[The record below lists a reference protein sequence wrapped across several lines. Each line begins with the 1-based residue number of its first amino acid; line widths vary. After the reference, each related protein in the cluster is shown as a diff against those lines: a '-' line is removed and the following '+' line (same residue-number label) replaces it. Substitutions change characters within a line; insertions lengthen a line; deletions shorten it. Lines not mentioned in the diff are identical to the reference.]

1 MKVLGFK
8 KQVKSLLRERK
19 GRVALVHSV
28 VMAIM
33 LLMPAHGMAQVEI
46 NASNFPDAK
55 FRHFVDSISGNK
67 GELSQA
73 TIDATTTFGT
83 GLNGLGVSDLT
94 GLKYFTNL
102 TELDCQNNPNLKFI
116 DLSGNTKLQK
126 IYTQKCN
133 IKSLDFSNN
142 PEMTY
147 INCSDMKTLTS
158 IDVSKCA
165 NLKELYVPD
174 NKLTT
179 LDVTNCPKLTELS
192 FYSNNIA
199 SIDLSKNTA
208 LKELY
213 AFNNAQLTSL
223 DLTNNTNLT
232 YLSVYSNNMPKL
244 DVSKLTKL
252 QTLLCF
258 DNKLTT
264 LDVSNNTNLTYLS
277 VYSNIMPKLDVS
289 KLTKLITLMC
299 FSNKLTT
306 LDLSKNTALKELS
319 CYNNQ
324 LTNLDLSKNTAL
336 THLDCHSNK
345 LESLTINPAD
355 DTKMN
360 FISVY
365 DNALSHI
372 DLSNFTKLVTKV
384 NSSWD
389 GAQEGSQKRTAMLY
403 TDGTDAYLKVSK
415 GIDASNIRDGKI
427 NISQV
432 STPITFTVG
441 TEADANGFVPLKFSN
456 GATRKQFFNWNNS
469 EGSASAITI
478 TYKYN
483 TGSKVTDLATMDVT
497 NTVLC
502 YMLPMSAEYGSVN
515 LPYNVT
521 LPAGA
526 TAYAVTATDVEAGSN
541 NNTATLTQIAT
552 EGETVAANTPM
563 LIRRSDSAST
573 LFALNQSTATSTPK
587 APADNLLSGTTS
599 TAIDN
604 REDYYVLGLNNATQA
619 LGFWRSDNSK
629 IGTWRAYLDLSRTG
643 SSAKGFIL
651 TLDTDTP
658 TGITNAAVTNKKDTD
673 TWYTLDGIRLN
684 AAPTQK
690 GIYIH
695 QGKKIV
701 ITK

>member
-1 MKVLGFK
+1 MKVLEFK

-19 GRVALVHSV
+19 RRVALVRAI
-28 VMAIM
+28 VMGIV

-46 NASNFPDAK
+46 NEANFPDAK
-55 FRHFVDSISGNK
+55 FRHFVDSISGNTHV
-67 GELSQA
+67 LSQA
-73 TIDATTTFGT
+73 TIEATTFFGT
-83 GLNGLGVSDLT
+83 GLEKYGVSDLT

-102 TELDCQNNPNLKFI
+102 TKLDCQNNPKLTSI
-116 DLSGNTKLQK
+116 DLSGNTKLQE
-126 IYTQKCN
+126 IYTTGCK
-133 IKSLDFSNN
+133 ITSLDFSNN
-142 PEMTY
+142 PEMKT
-147 INCSDMKTLTS
+147 INCSAMKTLTS
-158 IDVSKCA
+158 IDVSKCT
-165 NLKELYVPD
+165 NLQKLYVSD
-174 NKLTT
+174 NMLTT
-179 LDVTNCPKLTELS
+179 LDVTNCPNLTLLY
-192 FYSNNIA
+192 FNNNNIA

-208 LKELY
+208 LQILY
-213 AFNNAQLTSL
+213 AFKNANLTSL

-232 YLSVYSNNMPKL
+232 YLSVYSNNM
-244 DVSKLTKL
+244 
-252 QTLLCF
+252 
-258 DNKLTT
+258 
-264 LDVSNNTNLTYLS
+264 S
-277 VYSNIMPKLDVS
+277 VLDVS

-299 FSNKLTT
+299 FKNKLTT
-306 LDLSKNTALKELS
+306 LDLSNNTALQELS

-324 LTNLDLSKNTAL
+324 LTSLDLSKNTAL
-336 THLDCHSNK
+336 IHLDCHSNK

-372 DLSNFTKLVTKV
+372 DLSNFTKLVIKV
-384 NSSWD
+384 NGSFA

-415 GIDASNIRDGKI
+415 GIDANKIIDGKI
-427 NISQV
+427 NISQE

-456 GATRKQFFNWNNS
+456 GASRKQFFNWNNS
-469 EGSASAITI
+469 KASAITI
-478 TYKYN
+478 TYNYN
-483 TGSKVTDLATMDVT
+483 TGYTGSSLTDLATMDVT

-526 TAYAVTATDVEAGSN
+526 TAYAVTATDVEAGSG

-563 LIRRSDSAST
+563 LIRRSAPTSA

-599 TAIDN
+599 KSIDN

-629 IGTWRAYLDLSRTG
+629 IGTWRAYLDLSGTG
-643 SSAKGFIL
+643 SNAKGFIL
-651 TLDTDTP
+651 ALDTDTP

-690 GIYIH
+690 GIYIY

>member
-19 GRVALVHSV
+19 RRVALVHSV

-33 LLMPAHGMAQVEI
+33 LLMPAHGMAQVKI
-46 NASNFPDAK
+46 NETNFPDAK
-55 FRHFVDSISGNK
+55 FRHFVDSISGNTHV
-67 GELSQA
+67 LSQA
-73 TIDATTTFGT
+73 TIKATTTFGKR
-83 GLNGLGVSDLT
+83 LEKYGVSDLT

-102 TELDCQNNPNLKFI
+102 STLDCQNNPSLTSI
-116 DLSGNTKLQK
+116 DLSGNKKLQI

-133 IKSLDFSNN
+133 ITSLDFSNN
-142 PEMTY
+142 PAMTY
-147 INCSDMKTLTS
+147 INCSDMNTLTS
-158 IDVSKCA
+158 INVSNCT
-165 NLKELYVPD
+165 NLQKLYVGG

-179 LDVTNCPKLTELS
+179 LDVTNFPKLTELS

-208 LKELY
+208 LQKLW
-213 AFNNAQLTSL
+213 AFQNAQLTSL

-232 YLSVYSNNMPKL
+232 YLSVYSNNMPE
-244 DVSKLTKL
+244 
-252 QTLLCF
+252 
-258 DNKLTT
+258 
-264 LDVSNNTNLTYLS
+264 
-277 VYSNIMPKLDVS
+277 LDVS

-299 FSNKLTT
+299 FKNKLTT
-306 LDLSKNTALKELS
+306 LDLSNNTALQELS

-336 THLDCHSNK
+336 IHLDCHSNK

-389 GAQEGSQKRTAMLY
+389 GAQEGSQKRIAMLY
-403 TDGTDAYLKVSK
+403 TDGTDAYLKVSE
-415 GIDASNIRDGKI
+415 GIDASKISDGKI

-441 TEADANGFVPLKFSN
+441 TEADANGFVSLKFSN
-456 GATRKQFFNWNNS
+456 GASRKQFFNWNNS

-502 YMLPMSAEYGSVN
+502 YMLPMLEEYGSVN

-526 TAYAVTATDVEAGSN
+526 TAYAVTATDVKAGSG
-541 NNTATLTQIAT
+541 NNTATLAQIAT

-563 LIRRSDSAST
+563 LIRRSGSASA

-587 APADNLLSGTTS
+587 APADNLLRGTTS
-599 TAIDN
+599 TGIDN

-643 SSAKGFIL
+643 SNAKGFIL
-651 TLDTDTP
+651 ALDTDTP
-658 TGITNAAVTNKKDTD
+658 TGITNAAVTIKKDTD

>member
-19 GRVALVHSV
+19 GRVALVRAI
-28 VMAIM
+28 VMGIV

-46 NASNFPDAK
+46 NEDNFPDAK

-67 GELSQA
+67 GELSQT
-73 TIDATTTFGT
+73 TIDATTSFGT
-83 GLNGLGVSDLT
+83 GLEKYGVSDLT

-102 TELDCQNNPNLKFI
+102 TTLDCQNNPNLTSI
-116 DLSGNTKLQK
+116 DLSSNTKLQTIKTIGCK
-126 IYTQKCN
+126 IT
-133 IKSLDFSNN
+133 SLDFSNN
-142 PEMTY
+142 PAMTS
-147 INCSDMKTLTS
+147 INCSAMKTLTS
-158 IDVSKCA
+158 IDVSKCT
-165 NLKELYVPD
+165 NLQELYVPD

-199 SIDLSKNTA
+199 SIDLSKNTV
-208 LKELY
+208 LKKLD

-232 YLSVYSNNMPKL
+232 YLSVYSNNMPVL

-252 QTLLCF
+252 QTLLC
-258 DNKLTT
+258 
-264 LDVSNNTNLTYLS
+264 YG
-277 VYSNIMPKLDVS
+277 
-289 KLTKLITLMC
+289 
-299 FSNKLTT
+299 NKLTT
-306 LDLSKNTALKELS
+306 LDLSNNTALQELS
-319 CYNNQ
+319 CYKNQ
-324 LTNLDLSKNTAL
+324 LKSLDLSKNTAL
-336 THLDCHSNK
+336 IHLDCHSNK

-372 DLSNFTKLVTKV
+372 DLSNFTKLAIKV
-384 NSSWD
+384 NSSFA
-389 GAQEGSQKRTAMLY
+389 GAKEGSQKRTAMLY

-415 GIDASNIRDGKI
+415 GIDASKISDGEI

-456 GATRKQFFNWNNS
+456 GASRKQFFNWNNS
-469 EGSASAITI
+469 KASAITI
-478 TYKYN
+478 TYNYN

-526 TAYAVTATDVEAGSN
+526 TAYAVTATDVKAGSG

-552 EGETVAANTPM
+552 EGETVATNTPM

-587 APADNLLSGTTS
+587 APADNLLRGTTS

-604 REDYYVLGLNNATQA
+604 REDYYVLGLNNATKA

-643 SSAKGFIL
+643 SNAKGFIL
-651 TLDTDTP
+651 ALDTDTP
-658 TGITNAAVTNKKDTD
+658 TGITNAAVTIKKDTD

>member
-1 MKVLGFK
+1 MKVLEFK

-19 GRVALVHSV
+19 RRVALVRAI
-28 VMAIM
+28 VMGIV
-33 LLMPAHGMAQVEI
+33 LLMPAHGMAQVDI
-46 NASNFPDAK
+46 NETNFPDAK
-55 FRHFVDSISGNK
+55 FRHFVDSISDNTHV
-67 GELSQA
+67 LSKE
-73 TIDATTTFGT
+73 TIEATTFFGT

-102 TELDCQNNPNLKFI
+102 TKLDCRNNPKLTSI
-116 DLSGNTKLQK
+116 DLSGNKKLQE
-126 IYTQKCN
+126 INTTGCE
-133 IKSLDFSNN
+133 ITSLDFSNN
-142 PEMTY
+142 PAMTS
-147 INCSDMKTLTS
+147 INCSTMKTLTS
-158 IDVSKCA
+158 INVSNCT
-165 NLKELYVPD
+165 NLQKLYVSD
-174 NKLTT
+174 NMLTT
-179 LDVTNCPKLTELS
+179 LDVTNCPNLTLLY
-192 FYSNNIA
+192 FNNNIA

-208 LKELY
+208 LQILY
-213 AFNNAQLTSL
+213 AFNNANLTSL

-232 YLSVYSNNMPKL
+232 YLSVYSNNMPE
-244 DVSKLTKL
+244 
-252 QTLLCF
+252 
-258 DNKLTT
+258 
-264 LDVSNNTNLTYLS
+264 
-277 VYSNIMPKLDVS
+277 LDVS

-299 FSNKLTT
+299 FKNKLTT
-306 LDLSKNTALKELS
+306 LDLSNNTALQELS

-324 LTNLDLSKNTAL
+324 LTSLDLSKNTAL
-336 THLDCHSNK
+336 IHLDCHSNK

-372 DLSNFTKLVTKV
+372 DLSNFTLVTKV
-384 NSSWD
+384 SSFG
-389 GAQEGSQKRTAMLY
+389 GAKEGSQKRTAMLY
-403 TDGTDAYLKVSK
+403 TDGTDAYLKVSE
-415 GIDASNIRDGKI
+415 GIDASKIIDGKI

-456 GATRKQFFNWNNS
+456 GASRKQFFNWNNS
-469 EGSASAITI
+469 KASAITI
-478 TYKYN
+478 TYNYR
-483 TGSKVTDLATMDVT
+483 TGSSVTDLAIMDVT

-526 TAYAVTATDVEAGSN
+526 TAYAVTATDVEAGSG
-541 NNTATLTQIAT
+541 NNTATLTQIAK

-563 LIRRSDSAST
+563 LIRRSGSTST

-587 APADNLLSGTTS
+587 APADNLLKGTTS
-599 TAIDN
+599 TAIN
-604 REDYYVLGLNNATQA
+604 NSEDYYVLGLNNATHA

-651 TLDTDTP
+651 ALDTDTP
-658 TGITNAAVTNKKDTD
+658 TGITNAAATNKKDTD

>member
-1 MKVLGFK
+1 MKK
-8 KQVKSLLRERK
+8 
-19 GRVALVHSV
+19 
-28 VMAIM
+28 
-33 LLMPAHGMAQVEI
+33 
-46 NASNFPDAK
+46 
-55 FRHFVDSISGNK
+55 
-67 GELSQA
+67 
-73 TIDATTTFGT
+73 
-83 GLNGLGVSDLT
+83 
-94 GLKYFTNL
+94 
-102 TELDCQNNPNLKFI
+102 
-116 DLSGNTKLQK
+116 
-126 IYTQKCN
+126 
-133 IKSLDFSNN
+133 
-142 PEMTY
+142 
-147 INCSDMKTLTS
+147 LTS
-158 IDVSKCA
+158 INVSKCT
-165 NLKELYVPD
+165 NLQELYVPD

-208 LKELY
+208 LQKLY

-252 QTLLCF
+252 
-258 DNKLTT
+258 
-264 LDVSNNTNLTYLS
+264 
-277 VYSNIMPKLDVS
+277 
-289 KLTKLITLMC
+289 ITLMC
-299 FSNKLTT
+299 FNNKLTT
-306 LDLSKNTALKELS
+306 LDLSNNTALQELS

-324 LTNLDLSKNTAL
+324 LTSLDLSKNTAL
-336 THLDCHSNK
+336 VRLDCHSNK
-345 LESLTINPAD
+345 LEFLTINPAD
-355 DTKMN
+355 ETKMN

-372 DLSNFTKLVTKV
+372 DLSNFTELKTQF
-384 NSSWD
+384 NSSFA
-389 GAQEGSQKRTAMLY
+389 GAKEGSQKRTAMLY
-403 TDGTDAYLKVSK
+403 TDGTDAYLKVSE
-415 GIDASNIRDGKI
+415 GIDASKISDGKI

-456 GATRKQFFNWNNS
+456 GASRKQFFNWNS
-469 EGSASAITI
+469 KGSASAITI
-478 TYKYN
+478 TYNYN
-483 TGSKVTDLATMDVT
+483 TGTGSSVTDLATMDVT

-526 TAYAVTATDVEAGSN
+526 TAYAVTATNVEAGSS

-552 EGETVAANTPM
+552 AGETVAANTPM
-563 LIRRSDSAST
+563 LIRRSDSASA

-587 APADNLLSGTTS
+587 APAANLLKGTTS

-604 REDYYVLGLNNATQA
+604 SEDYYVLGLNNATQA
-619 LGFWRSDNSK
+619 LGFWRSDNIK
-629 IGTWRAYLDLSRTG
+629 IGTWRAYLDLSGTG
-643 SSAKGFIL
+643 SNAKGFIL
-651 TLDTDTP
+651 ALDTDTP
-658 TGITNAAVTNKKDTD
+658 TGITNAAVTIKKDTD

>member
-19 GRVALVHSV
+19 GRVALVHTF
-28 VMAIM
+28 VMAIV
-33 LLMPAHGMAQVEI
+33 LLMPAHGMAQVAI
-46 NASNFPDAK
+46 NETNFPDAK
-55 FRHFVDSISGNK
+55 FRHFVDSISGNTHV
-67 GELSQA
+67 LSQA
-73 TIDATTTFGT
+73 TIEATTFFGT
-83 GLNGLGVSDLT
+83 GLEKYGVSDLT

-102 TELDCQNNPNLKFI
+102 TKLDCQNNPSLKSI
-116 DLSGNTKLQK
+116 DLSGNTKLQE
-126 IYTQKCN
+126 IYTTGCK
-133 IKSLDFSNN
+133 ITSLDFSNN
-142 PEMTY
+142 PEMKT
-147 INCSDMKTLTS
+147 INCSAMKTLTS
-158 IDVSKCA
+158 INVSNCT
-165 NLKELYVPD
+165 NLQKLYVSD
-174 NKLTT
+174 NMLTK
-179 LDVTNCPKLTELS
+179 LDVTNCPKLTLLY
-192 FYSNNIA
+192 FNNNNIA

-208 LKELY
+208 LQILY
-213 AFNNAQLTSL
+213 AFNNANLTSL

-232 YLSVYSNNMPKL
+232 YLSVYSNNMPEL
-244 DVSKLTKL
+244 DVSK
-252 QTLLCF
+252 Q
-258 DNKLTT
+258 
-264 LDVSNNTNLTYLS
+264 
-277 VYSNIMPKLDVS
+277 
-289 KLTKLITLMC
+289 TKLITLMC
-299 FSNKLTT
+299 FKNKLTT
-306 LDLSKNTALKELS
+306 LDLSNNTALQELS

-324 LTNLDLSKNTAL
+324 LKSLDLSKNTAL
-336 THLDCHSNK
+336 IHLDCHSNK

-355 DTKMN
+355 DTKMD

-372 DLSNFTKLVTKV
+372 DLSNFTELKTKV
-384 NSSWD
+384 NSSFA
-389 GAQEGSQKRTAMLY
+389 GAKEGSQKRTAMLY

-415 GIDASNIRDGKI
+415 GIDASKISDGEI

-456 GATRKQFFNWNNS
+456 GASRKQFFNWNNS
-469 EGSASAITI
+469 KGPASAITI
-478 TYKYN
+478 TYNYN
-483 TGSKVTDLATMDVT
+483 TGSKVTGLATMDVT

-526 TAYAVTATDVEAGSN
+526 KAYAVTATNVEAGSG
-541 NNTATLTQIAT
+541 NNTATLTQIAK

-563 LIRRSDSAST
+563 LIRRSDTKNA

-587 APADNLLSGTTS
+587 APTANLLKGTKS
-599 TAIDN
+599 TAIN
-604 REDYYVLGLNNATQA
+604 NSEDYYVLGLNNATKA

-629 IGTWRAYLDLSRTG
+629 IGTWRAYLDLSGTG
-643 SSAKGFIL
+643 SNAKGFIL
-651 TLDTDTP
+651 ALDTDTP
-658 TGITNAAVTNKKDTD
+658 TGITNAAVTNKKDTN

>member
-1 MKVLGFK
+1 MKVLEFK

-19 GRVALVHSV
+19 RRVALVRAI
-28 VMAIM
+28 VMGIV

-46 NASNFPDAK
+46 NEANFPDAK
-55 FRHFVDSISGNK
+55 FRNFVNSISGNR
-67 GELSQA
+67 GELSQT
-73 TIDATTTFGT
+73 TINATTSFGK

-94 GLKYFTNL
+94 GLKYFTKL
-102 TELDCQNNPNLKFI
+102 TTLDCQNNPNLTSI
-116 DLSGNTKLQK
+116 DLSSNTNLQTIKTIGCK
-126 IYTQKCN
+126 IT
-133 IKSLDFSNN
+133 SLDFSNN
-142 PEMTY
+142 PAMTS
-147 INCSDMKTLTS
+147 INCSAMKTLTS
-158 IDVSKCA
+158 IDVSKCT
-165 NLKELYVPD
+165 NLQELYVPD

-179 LDVTNCPKLTELS
+179 LDVTNCPKLTLLS

-208 LKELY
+208 LQKLY
-213 AFNNAQLTSL
+213 AFNNTQLTSL

-232 YLSVYSNNMPKL
+232 YLSVYSNNMPEL

-258 DNKLTT
+258 K
-264 LDVSNNTNLTYLS
+264 
-277 VYSNIMPKLDVS
+277 
-289 KLTKLITLMC
+289 
-299 FSNKLTT
+299 NKLTT
-306 LDLSKNTALKELS
+306 LDLSNNTALQELS
-319 CYNNQ
+319 CYKNQ
-324 LTNLDLSKNTAL
+324 LKSLDLSKNTAL
-336 THLDCHSNK
+336 IRLDCNSNQ

-360 FISVY
+360 FISVH

-372 DLSNFTKLVTKV
+372 DLSKFTNLVTQV
-384 NSSWD
+384 NSSF
-389 GAQEGSQKRTAMLY
+389 AKAKEGSQKRTAMLY
-403 TDGTDAYLKVSK
+403 TDGTDAYLKVSE
-415 GIDASNIRDGKI
+415 GIDASKISDGKI
-427 NISQV
+427 NISQE

-469 EGSASAITI
+469 KSSASAITI
-478 TYKYN
+478 TYNYK

-526 TAYAVTATDVEAGSN
+526 TAYAVTATDVESGSG
-541 NNTATLTQIAT
+541 NNTATLTQIAKA
-552 EGETVAANTPM
+552 GETVAANTPM
-563 LIRRSDSAST
+563 LIRRSDSTSA

-587 APADNLLSGTTS
+587 APADNLLKGTKS
-599 TAIDN
+599 TAIN
-604 REDYYVLGLNNATQA
+604 NSEDYYVLGLNNATQA

-629 IGTWRAYLDLSRTG
+629 IGTWRAYLDLSGTG

-651 TLDTDTP
+651 ALDTDTP

-690 GIYIH
+690 GFYIH

>member
-1 MKVLGFK
+1 
-8 KQVKSLLRERK
+8 
-19 GRVALVHSV
+19 
-28 VMAIM
+28 
-33 LLMPAHGMAQVEI
+33 
-46 NASNFPDAK
+46 
-55 FRHFVDSISGNK
+55 
-67 GELSQA
+67 
-73 TIDATTTFGT
+73 
-83 GLNGLGVSDLT
+83 
-94 GLKYFTNL
+94 
-102 TELDCQNNPNLKFI
+102 
-116 DLSGNTKLQK
+116 
-126 IYTQKCN
+126 
-133 IKSLDFSNN
+133 
-142 PEMTY
+142 
-147 INCSDMKTLTS
+147 MKTLTS
-158 IDVSKCA
+158 IDVSKCT
-165 NLKELYVPD
+165 NLQELYVPD

-179 LDVTNCPKLTELS
+179 LDVTNCPNLTLLY
-192 FYSNNIA
+192 FNNNNIA

-208 LKELY
+208 LQILY
-213 AFNNAQLTSL
+213 AFNNANLTSL

-232 YLSVYSNNMPKL
+232 YLSVYSNNM
-244 DVSKLTKL
+244 
-252 QTLLCF
+252 
-258 DNKLTT
+258 
-264 LDVSNNTNLTYLS
+264 S
-277 VYSNIMPKLDVS
+277 VLDVS

-299 FSNKLTT
+299 FKNKLTT
-306 LDLSKNTALKELS
+306 LDLSNNTALQELS

-324 LTNLDLSKNTAL
+324 LTSLDLSKNTAL
-336 THLDCHSNK
+336 IHLDCHSNK

-372 DLSNFTKLVTKV
+372 DLSNFTKLAIKV
-384 NSSWD
+384 NSSFA
-389 GAQEGSQKRTAMLY
+389 GAKEGSQKRTAMLY

-415 GIDASNIRDGKI
+415 GIDASKIRDGKI

-456 GATRKQFFNWNNS
+456 GASRKQFFNWNNS
-469 EGSASAITI
+469 KASAITI
-478 TYKYN
+478 TYNYN
-483 TGSKVTDLATMDVT
+483 TGSKVTALATMDVT

-526 TAYAVTATDVEAGSN
+526 TAYAVTATDVKAGSG

-552 EGETVAANTPM
+552 EGETVATNTPM

-587 APADNLLSGTTS
+587 APADNLLRGTTS

-604 REDYYVLGLNNATQA
+604 REDYYVLGLNNATKA

-643 SSAKGFIL
+643 SNAKGFIL
-651 TLDTDTP
+651 ALDTDTP
-658 TGITNAAVTNKKDTD
+658 TGITNAAVTIKKDTD

>member
-1 MKVLGFK
+1 
-8 KQVKSLLRERK
+8 
-19 GRVALVHSV
+19 
-28 VMAIM
+28 
-33 LLMPAHGMAQVEI
+33 
-46 NASNFPDAK
+46 
-55 FRHFVDSISGNK
+55 
-67 GELSQA
+67 
-73 TIDATTTFGT
+73 
-83 GLNGLGVSDLT
+83 
-94 GLKYFTNL
+94 
-102 TELDCQNNPNLKFI
+102 
-116 DLSGNTKLQK
+116 
-126 IYTQKCN
+126 
-133 IKSLDFSNN
+133 
-142 PEMTY
+142 
-147 INCSDMKTLTS
+147 MKTLTS
-158 IDVSKCA
+158 IDVSKCT
-165 NLKELYVPD
+165 NLQELYVPD

-179 LDVTNCPKLTELS
+179 LDVTNCPKLTLLS

-208 LKELY
+208 LQKLY
-213 AFNNAQLTSL
+213 AFNNTQLTSL
-223 DLTNNTNLT
+223 DLSNNTNLT
-232 YLSVYSNNMPKL
+232 YLSVYSNNM
-244 DVSKLTKL
+244 
-252 QTLLCF
+252 
-258 DNKLTT
+258 
-264 LDVSNNTNLTYLS
+264 S
-277 VYSNIMPKLDVS
+277 VLDVS

-299 FSNKLTT
+299 FKNKLTT
-306 LDLSKNTALKELS
+306 LDLSNNTALQELS

-336 THLDCHSNK
+336 IRLDCHSNK

-355 DTKMN
+355 DTKMD

-372 DLSNFTKLVTKV
+372 DLSNFTKLAIKV
-384 NSSWD
+384 NSSFA
-389 GAQEGSQKRTAMLY
+389 GAKEGSQKRTAMLY

-415 GIDASNIRDGKI
+415 GIDASKISDGEI

-456 GATRKQFFNWNNS
+456 GASRKQFFNWNNS
-469 EGSASAITI
+469 KASAITI
-478 TYKYN
+478 TYNYK
-483 TGSKVTDLATMDVT
+483 TGSSLTDLATMDVT

-502 YMLPMSAEYGSVN
+502 YMLPMSEEYGSVN

-526 TAYAVTATDVEAGSN
+526 TAYAVTATDIEAGSG

-552 EGETVAANTPM
+552 AGETVAANTPM
-563 LIRRSDSAST
+563 LIRRSDSASA

-587 APADNLLSGTTS
+587 APADNLLRGTTS
-599 TAIDN
+599 TAIN
-604 REDYYVLGLNNATQA
+604 NSEDYYVLGLNNATQA

-629 IGTWRAYLDLSRTG
+629 IGTWRAYLDLSGTG
-643 SSAKGFIL
+643 SNAKGFIL
-651 TLDTDTP
+651 ALDTDTP

-690 GIYIH
+690 GIYIY

>member
-1 MKVLGFK
+1 MDCEITYIGRTLRTKKCKEMLKTFSIENYKYQLVSIGGRLFMKVLEFK

-19 GRVALVHSV
+19 RRVALVRAI
-28 VMAIM
+28 VMGIV

-46 NASNFPDAK
+46 NEDNFPDAK

-67 GELSQA
+67 GELSQT
-73 TIDATTTFGT
+73 TIDATTSFGT
-83 GLNGLGVSDLT
+83 GLEKYGVSDLT

-102 TELDCQNNPNLKFI
+102 TTLDCQNNPNLTSI
-116 DLSGNTKLQK
+116 DLSSNTKLQTIKTIGCK
-126 IYTQKCN
+126 IT
-133 IKSLDFSNN
+133 SLDFSNN
-142 PEMTY
+142 PAMTS
-147 INCSDMKTLTS
+147 INCSAMKTLTS
-158 IDVSKCA
+158 IDVSKCT
-165 NLKELYVPD
+165 NLQELYVPD

-199 SIDLSKNTA
+199 SIDLSKNTV
-208 LKELY
+208 LKKLD

-232 YLSVYSNNMPKL
+232 YLSVYSNNMSVL

-258 DNKLTT
+258 G
-264 LDVSNNTNLTYLS
+264 
-277 VYSNIMPKLDVS
+277 
-289 KLTKLITLMC
+289 
-299 FSNKLTT
+299 NKLTT
-306 LDLSKNTALKELS
+306 LDLSNNTALQELS
-319 CYNNQ
+319 CYKNQ
-324 LTNLDLSKNTAL
+324 LKSLDLSKNTAL
-336 THLDCHSNK
+336 IHLDCHSNK

-372 DLSNFTKLVTKV
+372 DLSNFTKLAIKV
-384 NSSWD
+384 NSSFA
-389 GAQEGSQKRTAMLY
+389 GAKEGSQKRTAMLY

-415 GIDASNIRDGKI
+415 GIDASKISDGEI

-456 GATRKQFFNWNNS
+456 GASRKQFFNWNNS
-469 EGSASAITI
+469 KASAITI
-478 TYKYN
+478 TYNYN

-526 TAYAVTATDVEAGSN
+526 TAYAVTATDVKAGSG

-552 EGETVAANTPM
+552 EGETVATNTPM

-587 APADNLLSGTTS
+587 APADNLLRGTTS

-604 REDYYVLGLNNATQA
+604 REDYYVLGLNNATKA

-643 SSAKGFIL
+643 SNAKGFIL
-651 TLDTDTP
+651 ALDTDTP
-658 TGITNAAVTNKKDTD
+658 TGITNAAVTIKKDTD

>member
-1 MKVLGFK
+1 
-8 KQVKSLLRERK
+8 
-19 GRVALVHSV
+19 
-28 VMAIM
+28 MAW
-33 LLMPAHGMAQVEI
+33 PKYI
-46 NASNFPDAK
+46 NETNFPDAK
-55 FRHFVDSISGNK
+55 FRHFVDSISGNTHV
-67 GELSQA
+67 LSQK

-83 GLNGLGVSDLT
+83 RLEKYGVSDLT

-102 TELDCQNNPNLKFI
+102 TTLDCQNNPSLTSI
-116 DLSGNTKLQK
+116 DLSGNKKLQI

-142 PEMTY
+142 PAMTS
-147 INCSDMKTLTS
+147 INCSAMKTLTS
-158 IDVSKCA
+158 IDVSNCT
-165 NLKELYVPD
+165 NLQELYVPD

-179 LDVTNCPKLTELS
+179 LDVTNCPKLTLLS

-208 LKELY
+208 LQKLY

-223 DLTNNTNLT
+223 DLSNNTNLT
-232 YLSVYSNNMPKL
+232 YLSVYTNNMPKL

-258 DNKLTT
+258 G
-264 LDVSNNTNLTYLS
+264 
-277 VYSNIMPKLDVS
+277 
-289 KLTKLITLMC
+289 
-299 FSNKLTT
+299 NKLTT
-306 LDLSKNTALKELS
+306 LDLSNNTALQELS
-319 CYNNQ
+319 CYKNQ
-324 LTNLDLSKNTAL
+324 LKSLDLSKNTAL
-336 THLDCHSNK
+336 IRLDCNSNK

-355 DTKMN
+355 ATKMN
-360 FISVY
+360 FISVH

-372 DLSNFTKLVTKV
+372 DLSKFTKLVTQF
-384 NSSWD
+384 NSSFTK
-389 GAQEGSQKRTAMLY
+389 AKEGSQKRTAMLY
-403 TDGTDAYLKVSK
+403 TDGTDACLKVSK

-456 GATRKQFFNWNNS
+456 GASRKQFFNWNNS
-469 EGSASAITI
+469 KSPASAITI
-478 TYKYN
+478 TYNYN
-483 TGSKVTDLATMDVT
+483 TGYTGSSLTDLATMDVT

-526 TAYAVTATDVEAGSN
+526 TAYAVTATNVEAGSS

-552 EGETVAANTPM
+552 AGETVAANTPM
-563 LIRRSDSAST
+563 LIRRSDTKNA

-587 APADNLLSGTTS
+587 APTANLLKGTKS
-599 TAIDN
+599 TAIN
-604 REDYYVLGLNNATQA
+604 NSEDYYVLGLNNATKA
-619 LGFWRSDNSK
+619 LGFWRSDKSK
-629 IGTWRAYLDLSRTG
+629 IGTWRAYLDLSGTG
-643 SSAKGFIL
+643 SNAKGFIL
-651 TLDTDTP
+651 ALDTDTP

-673 TWYTLDGIRLN
+673 TWYTLDGIGLN

>member
-1 MKVLGFK
+1 M
-8 KQVKSLLRERK
+8 
-19 GRVALVHSV
+19 
-28 VMAIM
+28 
-33 LLMPAHGMAQVEI
+33 
-46 NASNFPDAK
+46 
-55 FRHFVDSISGNK
+55 
-67 GELSQA
+67 
-73 TIDATTTFGT
+73 
-83 GLNGLGVSDLT
+83 
-94 GLKYFTNL
+94 
-102 TELDCQNNPNLKFI
+102 
-116 DLSGNTKLQK
+116 
-126 IYTQKCN
+126 
-133 IKSLDFSNN
+133 
-142 PEMTY
+142 
-147 INCSDMKTLTS
+147 
-158 IDVSKCA
+158 
-165 NLKELYVPD
+165 
-174 NKLTT
+174 LTT
-179 LDVTNCPKLTELS
+179 LDVTNCPNLTLLY
-192 FYSNNIA
+192 FNNNNIA

-208 LKELY
+208 LQILY
-213 AFNNAQLTSL
+213 AFKNANLTSL

-232 YLSVYSNNMPKL
+232 YLSVYSNNM
-244 DVSKLTKL
+244 
-252 QTLLCF
+252 
-258 DNKLTT
+258 
-264 LDVSNNTNLTYLS
+264 S
-277 VYSNIMPKLDVS
+277 VLDVS

-299 FSNKLTT
+299 FKNKLTT
-306 LDLSKNTALKELS
+306 LDLSNNTALQELS

-324 LTNLDLSKNTAL
+324 LTSLDLSKNTAL
-336 THLDCHSNK
+336 IHLDCHSNK

-372 DLSNFTKLVTKV
+372 DLSNFTKLVIKV
-384 NSSWD
+384 NGSFA

-415 GIDASNIRDGKI
+415 GIDANKIIDGKI
-427 NISQV
+427 NISQE

-456 GATRKQFFNWNNS
+456 GASRKQFFNWNNS
-469 EGSASAITI
+469 KASAITI
-478 TYKYN
+478 TYNYN
-483 TGSKVTDLATMDVT
+483 TGYTGSSLTDLATMDVT

-526 TAYAVTATDVEAGSN
+526 TAYAVTATDVEAGSG

-563 LIRRSDSAST
+563 LIRRSAPTSA

-599 TAIDN
+599 KSIDN

-629 IGTWRAYLDLSRTG
+629 IGTWRAYLDLSGTG
-643 SSAKGFIL
+643 SNAKGFIL
-651 TLDTDTP
+651 ALDTDTP

-690 GIYIH
+690 GIYIY

>member
-1 MKVLGFK
+1 MKILEFK

-19 GRVALVHSV
+19 RRVALVRAI
-28 VMAIM
+28 VMGIV
-33 LLMPAHGMAQVEI
+33 LLMPAHGMAQVAI
-46 NASNFPDAK
+46 NETNFPDAK
-55 FRHFVDSISGNK
+55 FRHFVDSISGNTHV
-67 GELSQA
+67 LSQK

-83 GLNGLGVSDLT
+83 RLEKYGVSDLT

-102 TELDCQNNPNLKFI
+102 TTLDCQKNPKLTSI
-116 DLSGNTKLQK
+116 DLSGNTKLQI

-133 IKSLDFSNN
+133 ITSLDFSNN
-142 PEMTY
+142 PAMTY

-158 IDVSKCA
+158 IDVSKCT
-165 NLKELYVPD
+165 NLQKLYVGG
-174 NKLTT
+174 NMLTK

-208 LKELY
+208 LQKLW

-232 YLSVYSNNMPKL
+232 YLSVYSNNMPE
-244 DVSKLTKL
+244 
-252 QTLLCF
+252 
-258 DNKLTT
+258 
-264 LDVSNNTNLTYLS
+264 
-277 VYSNIMPKLDVS
+277 LDVS

-299 FSNKLTT
+299 FNNKLTT
-306 LDLSKNTALKELS
+306 LDLSNNTALQELS
-319 CYNNQ
+319 CYKNQ
-324 LTNLDLSKNTAL
+324 LTSLDLSQNTAL
-336 THLDCHSNK
+336 IRLDCHSNK

-372 DLSNFTKLVTKV
+372 DLSNFTNLVTTV
-384 NSSWD
+384 NGSFA
-389 GAQEGSQKRTAMLY
+389 GAKEGSQKRTAMLY
-403 TDGTDAYLKVSK
+403 TDGTDAYLKVSE
-415 GIDASNIRDGKI
+415 GIDASKIIDGKI

-469 EGSASAITI
+469 KASAITI
-478 TYKYN
+478 TYNYN
-483 TGSKVTDLATMDVT
+483 TGLKVTDLATMDVT

-526 TAYAVTATDVEAGSN
+526 TAYAVTATDVEAGSG

-563 LIRRSDSAST
+563 LIRRSNSAST

-587 APADNLLSGTTS
+587 APADNLLKGTTG
-599 TAIDN
+599 TAIN
-604 REDYYVLGLNNATQA
+604 NSENYYVLGLNNATHA

-643 SSAKGFIL
+643 SKAKGFIL
-651 TLDTDTP
+651 ALDTDTP